1 MSDALARRGYLRI
14 RHPAGRR
21 QPHYDSRG
29 FPATSGKDS
38 LALRLHPRHPDIPPV
53 VASPSLGPIACTRTA
68 YARGACRYEPRSS
81 GIDQVVA
88 ELAGRP
94 STAAEAE
101 CRDRGPEGRR
111 Q

>member
-14 RHPAGRR
+14 GHPAGRR
-21 QPHYDSRG
+21 QPHHDGRG

-38 LALRLHPRHPDIPPV
+38 LALRFHSRHPDISPV
-53 VASPSLGPIACTRTA
+53 VASPSLGPITCTRTA
-68 YARGACRYEPRSS
+68 YARGACRYEPRPS

-88 ELAGRP
+88 KSAGRP
-94 STAAEAE
+94 STAAEIE
-101 CRDRGPEGRR
+101 RRDRGPEGRR